1 MGANIEPHNEKAAG
15 MWGTGGRAYE
25 EVSRFCAAGI
35 EHGIVRLEP
44 KPGQRILDAGTGT
57 GWASRC
63 VAERGVH
70 VVGIDIAEGM
80 LNVAREIATERRL
93 DIEYHL
99 ADAEKLPFA
108 DAYFDGVISTFGVM
122 FAGQPRTAAAELTR
136 VCRRGGRLSIVAWL
150 PDSNAVEMRK
160 VLAPYMP
167 SPPPTPAPSPFN
179 WGTREWM
186 TEAFGKDFDLRFENG
201 TVFQR
206 EPSNEAAWE
215 VYLRGFGPVKAL
227 ATALD
232 DQKRNELKSDFIKWL
247 HGFKTELGITI
258 PITYL
263 VTAGVRK

>member
-1 MGANIEPHNEKAAG
+1 MGANIAPHNEKAAG

-25 EVSRFCAAGI
+25 EVSRSCAAGI
-35 EHGIVRLEP
+35 EHGVVRLEP
-44 KPGQRILDAGTGT
+44 QPGQRILDAGTGT

-63 VAERGVH
+63 VAERGAH

-108 DAYFDGVISTFGVM
+108 DAHFDGVISTFGVM

-150 PDSNAVEMRK
+150 PDSNAVELRK

-167 SPPPTPAPSPFN
+167 SPPATPAPSPFN

-186 TEAFGKDFDLRFENG
+186 TDAFGKEFELRFENG

-232 DQKRNELKSDFIKWL
+232 DQKRSELKSDFIKWL

-263 VTAGVRK
+263 VTGGVRK